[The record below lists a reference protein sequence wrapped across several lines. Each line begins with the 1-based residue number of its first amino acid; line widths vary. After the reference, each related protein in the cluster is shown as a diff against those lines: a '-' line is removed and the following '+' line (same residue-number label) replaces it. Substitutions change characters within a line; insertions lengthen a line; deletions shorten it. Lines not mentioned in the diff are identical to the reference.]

1 MNCWDFLKRKEHS
14 RLHNVGWRE
23 YVITHHDTGTHTDR
37 AMVPTDKNRHGSLHR
52 KHESSDSAE
61 RQPYQDKRYENKAE
75 AATGKTSAWLYRKY
89 PHRPT
94 SAPILMKTSR
104 PTRMTYRMRTPD
116 SLPTRLINWKTLA
129 TASTHSNEYKP
140 PLLLH
145 NLTADTGNRKTRHP
159 LTVKYEKSAHN

>member
-1 MNCWDFLKRKEHS
+1 MNFWDFLKRKEHR

-52 KHESSDSAE
+52 KHESSDLQKGS
-61 RQPYQDKRYENKAE
+61 RIRTKGCENKNE
-75 AATGKTSAWLYRKY
+75 VATGKTSAWLYCKY
-89 PHRPT
+89 PHHPT
-94 SAPILMKTSR
+94 SAPILMKTSG

-129 TASTHSNEYKP
+129 SINPLERVQTA
-140 PLLLH
+140 PLLH
-145 NLTADTGNRKTRHP
+145 HLTADTGNRKTRHP
-159 LTVKYEKSAHN
+159 LTVKYEKSAHS